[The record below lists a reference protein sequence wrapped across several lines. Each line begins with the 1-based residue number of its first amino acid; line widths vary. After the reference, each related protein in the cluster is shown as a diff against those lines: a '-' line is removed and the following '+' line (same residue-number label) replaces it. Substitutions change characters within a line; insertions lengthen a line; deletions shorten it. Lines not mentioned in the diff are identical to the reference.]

1 MAAPHAALILGT
13 LADALAWEDCSP
25 TGQPSTCAVP
35 CAWLAA
41 EERHKSGRK
50 LIAAIIAA
58 YEVYQRI
65 ALAVQPSEGR
75 WREKGWGMQNWQIFA
90 AIIPI
95 AKLYGL
101 DTRKINQAVG
111 MGCECSVIPTNFAA
125 ATMSD
130 FSHYE
135 YGYRG
140 RDGFLIAKAVEKGIY
155 NQRDALDDPRCYTGI
170 VCGDESA
177 NGDDETKIHADE
189 SDRGWLTRELGTR
202 CLILETML
210 RRWPAGIWAQS
221 SAELAHMLQQ
231 KYAFSPE
238 QVEEILVDPPVEGYM
253 DIPREGLIL
262 DIHAQNA
269 IPFVVASVLTDP
281 VPGAH
286 WYSSGRMRDTK
297 LLALAQRVKPG
308 PSQAQ
313 SVISNY
319 QCFQKGSYPN
329 QRMIIKLKDGT
340 QYQAETDCP
349 RGHPGNMPDMQEQIK
364 SFHHQAKG
372 VLPEEKICRLT
383 EAICTLEDCRD
394 IAEISALL
402 SPQNKK

>member
-1 MAAPHAALILGT
+1 
-13 LADALAWEDCSP
+13 
-25 TGQPSTCAVP
+25 
-35 CAWLAA
+35 
-41 EERHKSGRK
+41 
-50 LIAAIIAA
+50 
-58 YEVYQRI
+58 
-65 ALAVQPSEGR
+65 
-75 WREKGWGMQNWQIFA
+75 
-90 AIIPI
+90 
-95 AKLYGL
+95 
-101 DTRKINQAVG
+101 
-111 MGCECSVIPTNFAA
+111 
-125 ATMSD
+125 
-130 FSHYE
+130 
-135 YGYRG
+135 
-140 RDGFLIAKAVEKGIY
+140 
-155 NQRDALDDPRCYTGI
+155 
-170 VCGDESA
+170 
-177 NGDDETKIHADE
+177 
-189 SDRGWLTRELGTR
+189 
-202 CLILETML
+202 
-210 RRWPAGIWAQS
+210 
-221 SAELAHMLQQ
+221 MLQQ

-269 IPFVVASVLTDP
+269 IPFVVVSVLTDP

-329 QRMIIKLKDGT
+329 QRMSIKLKDGT